1 MTRDPK
7 GSRRGPD
14 NGISKA
20 TSRAGGSRAGSPYS
34 VRSAVSASHTDRD
47 ALRPK
52 RKTYKESGHSVK
64 RARRKDR
71 EATHRKCLDMMD
83 KLEKD
88 LQLAFAEKYD
98 ERAHGSQLLE
108 QLRAEKARETSKLQE
123 AITVRETAVA
133 ENERLQREL
142 CQLQQQVESTNAAMQ
157 DQVSWNDVQLVLHQ
171 THGELVS
178 ATTRFWNTIEAFQ
191 NRRLASYLPGSGVIH
206 GDWTE
211 QGGSLGTLSH
221 SDLPG
226 FSASGNLPL
235 VTQQEPAPANVYNS
249 LM

>member
-7 GSRRGPD
+7 GSRRGPN

-20 TSRAGGSRAGSPYS
+20 TSRAGRSRAGSPCS
-34 VRSAVSASHTDRD
+34 VRSIDSASHTDRD
-47 ALRPK
+47 ALGPR

-64 RARRKDR
+64 RPRTEDR
-71 EATHRKCLDMMD
+71 EVTHRKCLAMMD
-83 KLEKD
+83 KLEED

-98 ERAHGSQLLE
+98 EGAQNSQLLE
-108 QLRAEKARETSKLQE
+108 KLRAEKARETSKLQE
-123 AITVRETAVA
+123 AIT
-133 ENERLQREL
+133 
-142 CQLQQQVESTNAAMQ
+142 QQVETSNATMQ
-157 DQVSWNDVQLVLHQ
+157 DQVSWNEAELMLHQ

-178 ATTRFWNTIEAFQ
+178 VTTRFWNMIEAFQ

-211 QGGSLGTLSH
+211 QGGPPGTLSH

-226 FSASGNLPL
+226 FSALGNVPL
-235 VTQQEPAPANVYNS
+235 LTQQEPAPANVYSS
-249 LM
+249 LV

>member
-1 MTRDPK
+1 MIRDPK
-7 GSRRGPD
+7 GSRRGPN

-20 TSRAGGSRAGSPYS
+20 ISRAGRSRAGSPCS
-34 VRSAVSASHTDRD
+34 VRSVDSASHTDRD
-47 ALRPK
+47 ALGPR

-64 RARRKDR
+64 RPRTEDR
-71 EATHRKCLDMMD
+71 EVTHRKCLAMMD
-83 KLEKD
+83 KLEED
-88 LQLAFAEKYD
+88 LQLAFAEKHD
-98 ERAHGSQLLE
+98 ETAQNSQLLE
-108 QLRAEKARETSKLQE
+108 KLRAEKARETSKLQE

-142 CQLQQQVESTNAAMQ
+142 CQLQQQVETSNATMQ

-178 ATTRFWNTIEAFQ
+178 ATTQFWNTIEAFQ

-211 QGGSLGTLSH
+211 QCGPVGILSH

-226 FSASGNLPL
+226 FSASGNLSL
-235 VTQQEPAPANVYNS
+235 VTQQEPAPTNVYS
-249 LM
+249 PLV

>member
-20 TSRAGGSRAGSPYS
+20 TSRAGGSRAGSPCS
-34 VRSAVSASHTDRD
+34 VRSAVSASHTDRG
-47 ALRPK
+47 ALRPR

-88 LQLAFAEKYD
+88 LQLAFAEKYN
-98 ERAHGSQLLE
+98 ERAYGSQLLE

-142 CQLQQQVESTNAAMQ
+142 CQLQHQ
-157 DQVSWNDVQLVLHQ
+157 NDVQLVLHQ
-171 THGELVS
+171 THSELVS

-211 QGGSLGTLSH
+211 QGGPLGTLSH

-235 VTQQEPAPANVYNS
+235 VTQQEPTPANVYSS
-249 LM
+249 LV

>member
-20 TSRAGGSRAGSPYS
+20 TSRAGGSRVGSPCS
-34 VRSAVSASHTDRD
+34 VRSAVSASHPNRD

-64 RARRKDR
+64 QVQRKDR
-71 EATHRKCLDMMD
+71 EATHRKCFVMMD
-83 KLEKD
+83 KLEED

-98 ERAHGSQLLE
+98 ERAHNSQLLE
-108 QLRAEKARETSKLQE
+108 KLRAEKARETSKLQE

-142 CQLQQQVESTNAAMQ
+142 CQLQQQVESTNATMQ

-211 QGGSLGTLSH
+211 QGGPLGTLSH

-226 FSASGNLPL
+226 FSASGNLSL
-235 VTQQEPAPANVYNS
+235 VTQQEPAPANVYSS
-249 LM
+249 LV

>member
-7 GSRRGPD
+7 GSHRGPD

-20 TSRAGGSRAGSPYS
+20 TSRAGGSRVGSPCS
-34 VRSAVSASHTDRD
+34 VRSAVSASHTGRD
-47 ALRPK
+47 ALGPR
-52 RKTYKESGHSVK
+52 RKPYKESGHSVK

-83 KLEKD
+83 RLEKD

-98 ERAHGSQLLE
+98 ERE

-142 CQLQQQVESTNAAMQ
+142 CQLQQQVETSNATMQ

-211 QGGSLGTLSH
+211 QGGPLGTLSH

-235 VTQQEPAPANVYNS
+235 VTQQEPAPANVYSS
-249 LM
+249 LV

>member
-1 MTRDPK
+1 
-7 GSRRGPD
+7 
-14 NGISKA
+14 
-20 TSRAGGSRAGSPYS
+20 
-34 VRSAVSASHTDRD
+34 
-47 ALRPK
+47 
-52 RKTYKESGHSVK
+52 
-64 RARRKDR
+64 
-71 EATHRKCLDMMD
+71 MD
-83 KLEKD
+83 KLERD

-142 CQLQQQVESTNAAMQ
+142 CQLQQQVESTNATMQ

-178 ATTRFWNTIEAFQ
+178 ATTRFWNTIETFH

-211 QGGSLGTLSH
+211 QGGPLGTLSH
-221 SDLPG
+221 NDLPG

-235 VTQQEPAPANVYNS
+235 VTQQEPAPANVYSS
-249 LM
+249 LV